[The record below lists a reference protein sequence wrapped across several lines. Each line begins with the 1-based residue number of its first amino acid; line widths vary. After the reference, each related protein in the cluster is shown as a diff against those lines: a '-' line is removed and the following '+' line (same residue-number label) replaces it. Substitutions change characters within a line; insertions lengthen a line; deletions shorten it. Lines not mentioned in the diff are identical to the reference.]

1 VTRTKTKQPAGWYV
15 CGAVMHYYA
24 AGGTLCK
31 RTAEPGQP
39 FSPNMG
45 YRGAPSPSFAPHC
58 KDCQERHTELWATGG
73 GPR

>member
-1 VTRTKTKQPAGWYV
+1 VSSKSKPKSAGWYV
-15 CGAVMHYYA
+15 CGVVMHYCG

-31 RTAEPGQP
+31 RTAEPGKP

-45 YRGAPSPSFAPHC
+45 FVYTPAVSAPKC
-58 KDCQERHTELWATGG
+58 KDCEKRHTELWATGG